1 MNPVSKPKVRVPTKD
16 SDPDIV
22 ESLSQAL
29 ARILVFFTSAAV
41 LVIEILAGRLLAPYV
56 GISLE
61 VFTAI
66 IGVILAGIS
75 IGAWAGGKA
84 ADRVNPTLLPGPLLI
99 AGGFLALVSPL
110 IVDQIGPGIQ
120 GSPGSIVTATA
131 LAFFAPAAV
140 LSAVTPVVVKI
151 RLTTLE
157 ETGSVVGGYSAIGTA
172 GAIVGTFLTG
182 FFLIA
187 AFPTRPIIAGV
198 GVILILGG
206 SSLLLSRKA
215 WMAISIV
222 AIGLLSALAVA
233 TANGPCQFETT
244 YHCADVLVDETR
256 PSGRVL
262 VLDRGFNSYVDL
274 EDPTYLDFRYA
285 RVMADVIDEE
295 FEPGALDVLSVGG
308 GGFTF
313 PHYLDATRPGTE
325 HTVLEIDRE
334 LEAIARSQLG
344 FADQADVVVGDAR
357 ATIAEI
363 PDDSIDLVIGDAFSG
378 YTVPWHLTTIEFN
391 EIVDSKMRS
400 DGTYVINVIDDGN
413 LRFVK
418 SAANTFRGVFEHVA
432 VIAPPAYLAGL
443 DGGNFVIVGSQAELD
458 LNAIGDRIRSRGG
471 SEDAIGGSQLAE
483 FIGDAPILR
492 DDFAPV
498 DQMIDRG

>member
-1 MNPVSKPKVRVPTKD
+1 VSLATKD

-75 IGAWAGGKA
+75 LGAWTGGKV
-84 ADRVNPTLLPGPLLI
+84 ADRVDPTLMPGPLLI
-99 AGGFLALVSPL
+99 AGGFLALMSPL
-110 IVDQIGPGIQ
+110 IVDLVGPGVL

-151 RLTTLE
+151 RLTTLA

-198 GVILILGG
+198 G
-206 SSLLLSRKA
+206 
-215 WMAISIV
+215 
-222 AIGLLSALAVA
+222 IGLIVPGAILMISRRRWLAIAVGIVGVASAFVVSLS
-233 TANGPCQFETT
+233 NGPCQFETT
-244 YHCADVLVDETR
+244 YHCADILVDDTR
-256 PSGRVL
+256 SSGRVL
-262 VLDRGFNSYVDL
+262 VLDRAFNSYVDL

-334 LEAIARSQLG
+334 LEAIARSELG
-344 FADQADVVVGDAR
+344 FTDQADVVVGDAR

-378 YTVPWHLTTIEFN
+378 YSVPWHLTTFEFN
-391 EIVDSKMRS
+391 EIVDSKMRAE
-400 DGTYVINVIDDGN
+400 GTYVINVIDDGG
-413 LRFVK
+413 LRFVR
-418 SAANTFRGVFEHVA
+418 SAANTFQGVFDHVA

-458 LNAIGDRIRSRGG
+458 LNAIVDRIRSRGG
-471 SEDAIGGSQLAE
+471 SEDAIGGIQLAE

>member
-1 MNPVSKPKVRVPTKD
+1 MSVVSQT
-16 SDPDIV
+16 
-22 ESLSQAL
+22 L
-29 ARILVFFTSAAV
+29 ARVLVFVTSAAV
-41 LVIEILAGRLLAPYV
+41 LVIEILASRLLAPYV
-56 GISLE
+56 GVSLE

-75 IGAWAGGKA
+75 VGAWFGGKV
-84 ADRVNPTLLPGPLLI
+84 ADRVDPTRLPGPLLI

-110 IVDQIGPGIQ
+110 VVQLVGPGVG
-120 GSPGSIVTATA
+120 GSPGSIVIVTA

-140 LSAVTPVVVKI
+140 LAAVTPVVVKI

-198 GVILILGG
+198 GVLLIVVG
-206 SSLLLSRKA
+206 SVLMLSRGRWVVA
-215 WMAISIV
+215 AVV
-222 AIGLLSALAVA
+222 AIGCLSAVAVA
-233 TANGPCQFETT
+233 SSHGPCQYETT
-244 YHCADVLVDETR
+244 YHCADVLVDEGR
-256 PSGRVL
+256 ASGRIL

-274 EDPTYLDFRYA
+274 ADPTYLDFRYA

-295 FEPGALDVLSVGG
+295 LRPGALDVLSIGG
-308 GGFTF
+308 GGLTF
-313 PHYLDATRPGTE
+313 PHYLNATRPGTT
-325 HTVLEIDRE
+325 HIVLEIDRE
-334 LEAIARSQLG
+334 LETIATNELG
-344 FADQADVVVGDAR
+344 FTDQADVVIGDAR
-357 ATIAEI
+357 ATIADV
-363 PDDSIDLVIGDAFSG
+363 PDNSVDLVIGDAFSG
-378 YTVPWHLTTIEFN
+378 FTVPWHLTTVEFN
-391 EIVDSKMRS
+391 EIVDSKMRF
-400 DGTYVINVIDDGN
+400 DGIYVINVIDEGG
-413 LRFVK
+413 LQFAR
-418 SAANTFRGVFEHVA
+418 AAATTFRSVFDHVA

-458 LNAIGDRIRSRGG
+458 LNAIVDRIRSRGG
-471 SEDAIGGSQLAE
+471 TENAITGTQLKE
-483 FIGDAPILR
+483 FIGSAPILR

>member
-1 MNPVSKPKVRVPTKD
+1 M
-16 SDPDIV
+16 
-22 ESLSQAL
+22 
-29 ARILVFFTSAAV
+29 
-41 LVIEILAGRLLAPYV
+41 
-56 GISLE
+56 
-61 VFTAI
+61 
-66 IGVILAGIS
+66 
-75 IGAWAGGKA
+75 
-84 ADRVNPTLLPGPLLI
+84 
-99 AGGFLALVSPL
+99 SPL
-110 IVDQIGPGIQ
+110 IVDLVGPGVL

-151 RLTTLE
+151 RLTTLA

-198 GVILILGG
+198 G
-206 SSLLLSRKA
+206 
-215 WMAISIV
+215 
-222 AIGLLSALAVA
+222 IGLIVPGAILMISRRRWLAIAVGIVGVASAFVVSLS
-233 TANGPCQFETT
+233 NGPCQFETT
-244 YHCADVLVDETR
+244 YHCADILVDDTR
-256 PSGRVL
+256 SSGRVL
-262 VLDRGFNSYVDL
+262 VLDRAFNSYVDL

-334 LEAIARSQLG
+334 LEAIARSELG
-344 FADQADVVVGDAR
+344 FTDQSDVVVGDAR

-378 YTVPWHLTTIEFN
+378 YTVPWHLTTFEFN

-400 DGTYVINVIDDGN
+400 EGTYVINVIDDGG
-413 LRFVK
+413 LRFVR
-418 SAANTFRGVFEHVA
+418 SAANTFQGVFDHVA

-458 LNAIGDRIRSRGG
+458 LNAIVDRIRSRGG
-471 SEDAIGGSQLAE
+471 SEDAIGGIQLAE
-483 FIGDAPILR
+483 FIGDATILR